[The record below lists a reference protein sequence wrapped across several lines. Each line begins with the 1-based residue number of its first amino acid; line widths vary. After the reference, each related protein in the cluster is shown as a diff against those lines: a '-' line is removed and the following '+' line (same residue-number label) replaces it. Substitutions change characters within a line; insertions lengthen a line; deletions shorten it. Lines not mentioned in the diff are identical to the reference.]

1 MTASA
6 QPVAPTSAQSSSG
19 MVEDA
24 STALAPQRFSLWQ
37 RVQLFAISWSAY
49 FVIRLLCSTL
59 KFTYGWEAPTET
71 ETAGKVIHP
80 FWHRSII
87 PAAYHFRNRGIAVM
101 TSTSFDGEYIAR
113 IIEKFGFRAVRGSS
127 TRGGA
132 RALRGLH
139 REIEAGHG
147 VAFTI
152 DGPTGPRYVAKPG
165 PVVLARNTQAPIQC
179 FYIAV
184 DRAWIL
190 NSWDA
195 LIIPKP
201 FARAHVQAARIISV
215 PKGSSP
221 SELDAHHAAMQAALD
236 RVRDAAEAEMRAK
249 RSGT

>member
-1 MTASA
+1 MTVSA
-6 QPVAPTSAQSSSG
+6 QPMAPTPAQSSDAI
-19 MVEDA
+19 VEDA
-24 STALAPQRFSLWQ
+24 STASAPQSFSLWQ
-37 RVQLFAISWSAY
+37 RMQLAAISWTAY

-59 KFTYGWEAPTET
+59 KFTYAWEDPAEK
-71 ETAGKVIHP
+71 ETAGRVIHP

-87 PAAYHFRNRGIAVM
+87 PAIYHFRNRGIAVM
-101 TSTSFDGEYIAR
+101 TSSSFDGEYIAR

-127 TRGGA
+127 TRGGV
-132 RALRGLH
+132 RALRALH
-139 REIEAGHG
+139 RELEAGHR

-201 FARAHVQAARIISV
+201 FAHAHVQVARIIIV
-215 PKGSSP
+215 PKSSSP
-221 SELDAHHAAMQAALD
+221 SELEAHHAAMQAALE
-236 RVRDAAEAEMRAK
+236 RVRDAAEAEVK
-249 RSGT
+249 RKGT